1 MAAIDAEMSF
11 FDFSRKAQAGI
22 LPLMNPIEPRYFSE
36 QVFSAQRFY
45 LRLNPGERTPLTVIS
60 GGVEHCRPDY
70 EINRDGFP
78 HPIIE
83 FVARGAGQL
92 TLRGASHRL
101 TAGTVFTYS
110 RGLPH
115 RIQCDPDQP
124 LTKYFV
130 VLSGEAGREL
140 MRECRLSPGTV
151 SRILHPEQIQQV
163 FEDLIRH
170 GRGDHPDRHRMCT
183 VAVQYLIMKIG
194 DLAAPCGDS
203 ASGAFATYQR
213 CRRFIEEH
221 YLSVQSLNEVAL
233 ACHVDLAYLC
243 RLFQR
248 FGRERP
254 FRYLQHLRLNRAAE
268 LIQNSDLMIK
278 EVSDKLGFSD
288 PYNFSRAFRR
298 AFGVPPGHL
307 RQGEKEGRKG
317 SGFRKEVYA
326 RLNPDS

>member
-1 MAAIDAEMSF
+1 ME
-11 FDFSRKAQAGI
+11 
-22 LPLMNPIEPRYFSE
+22 LMIGLMFPSMKPVEPRYFSD
-36 QVFSAQRFY
+36 QVSSAQRFY
-45 LRLNPGERTPLTVIS
+45 LRLDPAERAPLTVIS

-70 EINRDGFP
+70 EIKRSGFP

-92 TLRGASHRL
+92 VLRSQPHRL
-101 TAGTVFTYS
+101 SAGTVFTYS
-110 RGLPH
+110 RGMPH
-115 RIQCDPDQP
+115 HITCDPRQP

-130 VLSGEAGREL
+130 VLSGEDGRDL
-140 MRECRLSPGTV
+140 MKECRLMPGTICRV
-151 SRILHPEQIQQV
+151 THPEQVQQV
-163 FEDLIRH
+163 FDDLIRH
-170 GRGDHPDRHRMCT
+170 ARGDHPDRQRMCR

-194 DLAAPCGDS
+194 DLAAPCGES
-203 ASGAFATYQR
+203 SSGAFATYQR
-213 CRRFIEEH
+213 CRQFIEEH
-221 YLSVQSLNEVAL
+221 YLSVHSLHEVAA
-233 ACHVDLAYLC
+233 ACRIDLTYLC

-278 EVSDKLGFSD
+278 EISDQLGFSD

-307 RQGEKEGRKG
+307 RLR
-317 SGFRKEVYA
+317 R
-326 RLNPDS
+326 